1 MTASPPISKARLEAL
16 SDGIYAVVLTLLVLE
31 LKLPPLPEASGS
43 ALNAALLALLP
54 KGLVWMLSFWVAALF
69 WLAQG
74 RVLAG
79 MGVNIWDAMDPVREL
94 VGSGRHVDPSRL
106 RDLDVP
112 LAEL

>member
-1 MTASPPISKARLEAL
+1 MENTGLVRPGGYDE
-16 SDGIYAVVLTLLVLE
+16 VVLRGDVPGRE
-31 LKLPPLPEASGS
+31 
-43 ALNAALLALLP
+43 
-54 KGLVWMLSFWVAALF
+54 FVAF

-94 VGSGRHVDPSRL
+94 VGSGRQVDPSRL
-106 RDLDVP
+106 RDPEVP